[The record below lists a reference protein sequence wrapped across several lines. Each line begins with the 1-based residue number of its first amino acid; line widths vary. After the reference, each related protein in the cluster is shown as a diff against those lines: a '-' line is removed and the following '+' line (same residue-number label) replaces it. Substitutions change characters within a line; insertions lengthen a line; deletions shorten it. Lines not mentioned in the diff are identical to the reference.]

1 MISEI
6 SLTQKKA
13 LRPLENEKGTVLVL
27 ALGVLVVMSI
37 LGALVLSATQT
48 ESGISGNYRTAQL
61 AFHAADRTIEYAM
74 VDATIYTT
82 LITVDSVFDLTQVA
96 GNIDT
101 ENSRL
106 SAGEVIFTSSGSL
119 PPGSGSDPT
128 YFQSRYYVIDV
139 TAEGPNRASSRV
151 EAQVARIVP
160 K

>member
-1 MISEI
+1 
-6 SLTQKKA
+6 
-13 LRPLENEKGTVLVL
+13 
-27 ALGVLVVMSI
+27 
-37 LGALVLSATQT
+37 
-48 ESGISGNYRTAQL
+48 
-61 AFHAADRTIEYAM
+61 M